1 MFVQTQVMPKKQ
13 VEDLKGEI
21 CNPIA
26 TQAQAKAYGCSP
38 VEQITIGNVHTQGR
52 CPSISVF
59 AKLVSLNIVK

>member
-1 MFVQTQVMPKKQ
+1 MPKKQ

-26 TQAQAKAYGCSP
+26 TQAQAKAYGP
-38 VEQITIGNVHTQGR
+38 VEQITIGNVHTKASS
-52 CPSISVF
+52 PSISVF